1 MRHVQVC
8 KNKGFTHSP
17 ELGTD
22 ETSTVTLVHDS
33 MGLVLSY
40 LDSSRRILGIYNIA
54 DPVLF

>member
-22 ETSTVTLVHDS
+22 ETSNVTLVPDS
-33 MGLVLSY
+33 MGPVLSY
-40 LDSSRRILGIYNIA
+40 MDSSRRILGIYNIS
-54 DPVLF
+54 DLILF

>member
-22 ETSTVTLVHDS
+22 ETSTVTLVPDS
-33 MGLVLSY
+33 VDPVLSY
-40 LDSSRRILGIYNIA
+40 MDSSRRILGIYNTA
-54 DPVLF
+54 DLVLF

>member
-22 ETSTVTLVHDS
+22 ETSTVTLVPDS
-33 MGLVLSY
+33 MGPVLSY
-40 LDSSRRILGIYNIA
+40 MDSSRRILGIYNIS
-54 DPVLF
+54 DLILF